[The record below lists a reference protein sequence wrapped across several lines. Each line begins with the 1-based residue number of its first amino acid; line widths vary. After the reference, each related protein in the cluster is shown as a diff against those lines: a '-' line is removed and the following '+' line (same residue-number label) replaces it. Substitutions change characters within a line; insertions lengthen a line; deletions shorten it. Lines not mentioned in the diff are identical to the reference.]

1 MKIITISVLSLF
13 TGISIA
19 SAQGVNGT
27 PILSLL
33 GLAQTVISQSVPI
46 LIGLAMVTFFYG
58 IVMFLWKGKEGGE
71 TLEKAKHFMIYS
83 LVAIFVMV
91 SIWGIIAVMQNIFG
105 VNNVTKINYPS
116 ALPGQMVGQ

>member
-1 MKIITISVLSLF
+1 MKITSISILSVLGGVGF
-13 TGISIA
+13 A
-19 SAQGVNGT
+19 FAQGVNGG
-27 PILSLL
+27 PLLSLL
-33 GLAQTVISQSVPI
+33 SLAQKLVSQLVPF

-91 SIWGIIAVMQNIFG
+91 SIWGIVALMQNTLMIDPYARP
-105 VNNVTKINYPS
+105 VTPVVP
-116 ALPGQMVGQ
+116 LPVQ